1 MKTLTSFL
9 SGTWVAGHGQA
20 ALLYNA
26 TTEEPIA
33 EASTVGL
40 DLGGALRFARQ
51 VGGPALRRLSFAER
65 GVILKRLA
73 DAIVAHRDELL
84 LLGMINAGNTRS
96 DAKFDVD
103 GASATFAYY
112 AELCKSLGE
121 AHYLVD
127 GEPIPLGRSSRL
139 SGQHV
144 FCSRTGVAI
153 HINAFNFPAWGLAEK
168 AATAIAAGM
177 PFVTKPATS
186 TALLA
191 HRMFEVM
198 IESGALPEGTAQL
211 VCGGAGDLLDH
222 LTSQDVV
229 AFTGSADT
237 AAKLRG
243 HRRVLA
249 KGVPVN
255 VEADSLNVALCGPDL
270 DSGAPS
276 YDLFLTCVVKEL
288 TQKAGQKCTA
298 IRRIF
303 VPTDKVEQVVAD
315 LIDRLSIHKVGAPS
329 KDEVTIGPLST
340 AQQKA
345 DALLGIAKLAAEAKI
360 VFGGPDSLSLHGADP
375 SKGYF
380 VMPTL
385 LVAQNSESL
394 SAVHSHEVFGPV
406 ATVIPYTDS
415 AQVVAEIARGEGGLV
430 ASIYSD
436 DKSFLQDTVLGL
448 APYHGRICIGSEKV
462 AGTFIPPGTVMPQLL
477 HGGPGRAGGGTE
489 LGGTRGMTLYM
500 QRTALQGFGPYLES
514 LAAAGAKSSSSR

>member
-9 SGTWVAGHGQA
+9 HGAWVHGHGSA
-20 ALLYNA
+20 TVLHNA
-26 TTEEPIA
+26 TTEEPVA
-33 EASTVGL
+33 TASTHGL
-40 DLGGALRFARQ
+40 DMAAALRWGRE
-51 VGGPALRRLSFAER
+51 VGGPNLRRLTFTER
-65 GVILKRLA
+65 GVILKKLA

-84 LLGMINAGNTRS
+84 LLGILNAGNTRS

-103 GASATFAYY
+103 GASATLAYY
-112 AELCKSLGE
+112 AELCKSLGD
-121 AHYLVD
+121 ARYLVD

-144 FCSRTGVAI
+144 FVPKMGVAI

-177 PFVTKPATS
+177 PFIAKPATS

-198 IESGALPEGTAQL
+198 LRCGALPDGAAQL
-211 VCGGAGDLLDH
+211 ICGSVGDLFDH
-222 LTSQDVV
+222 LGSQDVV

-243 HRRVLA
+243 HKRVLA
-249 KGVPVN
+249 KGIAIN
-255 VEADSLNVALCGPDL
+255 VEADSLNVAVCGPDL
-270 DSGAPS
+270 ESGHPT
-276 YDLFLTCVVKEL
+276 YDLFLSCVVKEV

-303 VPTDKVEQVVAD
+303 VPADKLEWVVPD
-315 LIDRLSIHKVGAPS
+315 LVDRLSQHKVGAPNL
-329 KDEVTIGPLST
+329 DDVTIGPLST

-345 DALLGIAKLAAEAKI
+345 DAQAGIRKLAQEAKI
-360 VFGGPDSLSLHGADP
+360 VLGGPDKLELHGTDP
-375 SKGYF
+375 SRGYF

-385 LVAQNSESL
+385 LVAESVDL
-394 SAVHSHEVFGPV
+394 LHAVHEHEVFAPV
-406 ATVIPYTDS
+406 ATVIPYTDTE
-415 AQVVAEIARGEGGLV
+415 QLVAMVARGEGGLV

-436 DKSFLQDTVLGL
+436 DKTFLNDSVLGM
-448 APYHGRICIGSEKV
+448 APYHGRICVGSEKV
-462 AGTFIPPGTVMPQLL
+462 AGAFVPPGTVMPQLL

-514 LAAAGAKSSSSR
+514 LASGGKKL

>member
-1 MKTLTSFL
+1 MKTLSSYL
-9 SGTWVAGHGQA
+9 KGAWVCGQGKGVT
-20 ALLYNA
+20 LHNA

-33 EASTVGL
+33 EASTEGL
-40 DLGGALRFARQ
+40 DMAGALDWART
-51 VGGPALRRLSFAER
+51 VGGPALRKLSFAER
-65 GVILKRLA
+65 GAICKKLA

-84 LLGMINAGNTRS
+84 LLGMANAGNTRS

-112 AELCKSLGE
+112 AELCKSLGD

-144 FCSRTGVAI
+144 LVSRVGVAV

-177 PFVTKPATS
+177 PFVAKPATS

-191 HRMFEVM
+191 QRMFEVM
-198 IESGALPEGTAQL
+198 LQSGALPDGSAQL
-211 VCGGAGDLLDH
+211 ICGSVGDLFDH
-222 LTSQDVV
+222 LGAQDVV
-229 AFTGSADT
+229 AFTGSSDT

-243 HRRVLA
+243 HRRVLE
-249 KGVPVN
+249 KGIPVN
-255 VEADSLNVALCGPDL
+255 VEADSLNVAIAGPDL
-270 DSGAPS
+270 EPGAPT
-276 YDLFLTCVVKEL
+276 YDLFLSCVVKEL

-303 VPTDKVEQVVAD
+303 VKAEQVETVVAD
-315 LIDRLSIHKVGAPS
+315 LTDRLSQHKVGAPTL
-329 KDEVTIGPLST
+329 DEVTIGPLST

-345 DALLGIAKLAAEAKI
+345 DALAGIAKLAQEAKI
-360 VFGGPDSLSLHGADP
+360 VFGGPDKLTLHGADA

-385 LVAQNSESL
+385 LCATDGDAL
-394 SAVHSHEVFGPV
+394 KAVHSHEVFGPV
-406 ATVIPYTDS
+406 ATVIPYRDG
-415 AQVVAEIARGEGGLV
+415 AHVIALAGRGEGGLV
-430 ASIYSD
+430 ASVYSD
-436 DKSFLQDTVLGL
+436 DKQFLQEMALGL
-448 APYHGRICIGSEKV
+448 APFHGRVCLGSEKV
-462 AGTFIPPGTVMPQLL
+462 AGAFIPPGTVMPHLL

-489 LGGTRGMTLYM
+489 LGGTRGMLLYM
-500 QRTALQGFGPYLES
+500 QRTALQGFGPYLEG
-514 LAAAGAKSSSSR
+514 LASVGKKL